1 MGDDDVH
8 ARPCVVC
15 EILGSASANLVE
27 LCAQSLSARV
37 MESVVCRIRGR
48 GVTTLHENDKPE
60 LGTPTQLVA
69 LWQTSDGE
77 ARAPETRPGR

>member
-1 MGDDDVH
+1 MGDDDVR
-8 ARPCVVC
+8 ARPGVVR

-27 LCAQSLSARV
+27 LCARRLQSLSALV

-69 LWQTSDGE
+69 
-77 ARAPETRPGR
+77 

>member
-1 MGDDDVH
+1 MGDDDVR
-8 ARPCVVC
+8 ARPGVVR

-27 LCAQSLSARV
+27 LCARRLQLLSALV

-69 LWQTSDGE
+69 
-77 ARAPETRPGR
+77 